1 MMNSLLS
8 RAPFVALLGLALS
21 GCVASPDDAG
31 TPETSEQDDDALSQK
46 VSFKQL
52 AFGSLSAGDQG
63 PATNADVEEAQN
75 WVLADGITG
84 AHTQDLQGIKQAGK
98 IPYIHFYIAA
108 GLAKQAYG
116 IDDCNV
122 TSFDKSLCKWGGDY
136 ISKHTAQVL
145 AAHGA
150 AAKKVQ
156 QIMGQ
161 SPVLVHV
168 EPDWYQYTQPTHPGY
183 GNQAAVH
190 ALNPTESGAILN
202 QIVDT
207 IHASCASCNVVLDV
221 SPWASDL
228 GAYFSHVKMSSVAY
242 VGLVGKAFNATN
254 GQIDNYT
261 YKSISTI
268 TGKKI
273 IVNTAHGAGGWP
285 TAYDATWD
293 GMLDTMWSAG
303 VAGVIQSNKS
313 RSHYEGVI
321 AAYKAAHSSSGG
333 GTPTT
338 PTPPPTTGTF
348 NFAVAPSINS
358 WWIQVHVGA
367 SGGAAITSVSAAVN
381 GVKTELKLQSWGDWA
396 GSPASAV
403 PAGAHVVFTAHDAAG
418 HTGTMTSQ
426 GWPAM

>member
-1 MMNSLLS
+1 MNSLLT

-21 GCVASPDDAG
+21 ACLASPDNSDG
-31 TPETSEQDDDALSQK
+31 LDEVSQQDDDALSQT
-46 VSFKQL
+46 VSFKRL

-63 PATNADVEEAQN
+63 PAKNADVEEAQN

-108 GLAKQAYG
+108 GLAKQAYK

-156 QIMGQ
+156 QVMGQ

-183 GNQAAVH
+183 GNQAAIH

-202 QIVDT
+202 KIVDT
-207 IHASCASCNVVLDV
+207 IHANCASCNVVLDV
-221 SPWASDL
+221 SPWAGDL

-242 VGLVGKAFNATN
+242 VGLVGKPFNATS
-254 GQIDNYT
+254 GKIDNYT
-261 YKSISTI
+261 YQSISTI

-285 TAYDATWD
+285 TEYDATWD
-293 GMLDTMWSAG
+293 GKLDAMWGMG
-303 VAGVIQSNKS
+303 VAGVIQSNKN
-313 RSHYEGVI
+313 RSHYEGII
-321 AAYKAAHSSSGG
+321 AGYKSAHGGGG

-338 PTPPPTTGTF
+338 PTTPPTGSF
-348 NFAVAPSINS
+348 SFSVAPSINQ
-358 WWIQVHVGA
+358 WWIQVAVGA
-367 SGGAAITSVSAAVN
+367 PGGAKVTAVSASVN
-381 GVKTELKLQSWGDWA
+381 GAKYALKLQSWGEWA
-396 GSPASAV
+396 VSPSSAV
-403 PAGAHVVFTAHDAAG
+403 PAGTQVVFTATDSAG
-418 HTGTMTSQ
+418 HTGTMKSQ
-426 GWPAM
+426 AWPAK